1 MRLLL
6 IFVCFMMCFVTNAQS
21 RIRTEVSDPKY
32 NIDYRKLKRDF
43 SSLDEDFYQSE
54 FFEDR
59 FKCYVYY
66 QGKTEKGVVLIV
78 LTPVDHPDFDIAVE
92 LPVVEKLYQEGV
104 LWTEIELAYMDML
117 N

>member
-1 MRLLL
+1 MRLL
-6 IFVCFMMCFVTNAQS
+6 IHIVCLLFWVETYAQS
-21 RIRTEVSDPKY
+21 RIRTEVSDQHFVV
-32 NIDYRKLKRDF
+32 DYRKMKRDY

-59 FKCYVYY
+59 FKCFIYY
-66 QGKTEKGVVLIV
+66 QGKTEKGIVLVV
-78 LTPVDHPDFDIAVE
+78 LTPVDHPDFELAVE

-104 LWTEIELAYMDML
+104 LWSELEAAYIELL